1 MKVQTIV
8 IANEFLTST
17 VVLQVYKCDT
27 KKVTREGTFDSRFEF
42 RKVVEVSRTIRPK
55 IRPTEE
61 FGFARYRHQETGE
74 G

>member
-1 MKVQTIV
+1 MKVQAIV

-17 VVLQVYKCDT
+17 VVLRVYKCDT
-27 KKVTREGTFDSRFEF
+27 KKVTREATFDSRFEL
-42 RKVVEVSRTIRPK
+42 RRVEVSRTIRSK
-55 IRPTEE
+55 IRPAEE